1 MEIKY
6 ELHLGNLHV
15 LRSVNG
21 LTNVVVSIE
30 YTYSGSV
37 VIDGHRYAHGIT
49 RSATVLKN
57 VEDIN
62 HDNIIDYNDITK
74 EMATQWVRDT
84 FSDYDLL
91 TMNGIIRANIEQQ
104 TMYAVK
110 LAPWNEVKLV
120 ELPQETL
127 PTKG

>member
-1 MEIKY
+1 MEMKY

-15 LRSVNG
+15 LRKANE

-30 YTYSGSV
+30 YTYSGST
-37 VIDGHRYAHGIT
+37 VIDGQRYVHGIT

-57 VEDIN
+57 VEDLN
-62 HDNIIDYNDITK
+62 HDNMIDYNDITK
-74 EMATQWVRDT
+74 DMATQWVRDT
-84 FSDYDLL
+84 FSEYDLL
-91 TMNGIIRANIEQQ
+91 TMNGIITANIEQQ

-110 LAPWNEVKLV
+110 LAPWNVVDTVQIQHPTE
-120 ELPQETL
+120 